1 MAARS
6 DTREEILRTASRL
19 LQTRGYTAFSYGQI
33 AEALGVKPAAIH
45 YHFPSKTDL
54 GLALVER
61 FRARYRLWMEDGA
74 ALSATEQLDG
84 FIAIYQRFLD
94 NGARVCPAGVL
105 QSEFLA
111 IPDEI
116 QKAVGQMVKEIQTW
130 LTGVLAQGR
139 KSGELNFEGDP
150 ADQAALIGSSVMGA
164 LQMSRTLGPQHFH
177 AVVRQ
182 LRAGLRPERG

>member
-1 MAARS
+1 MAVRS

-33 AEALGVKPAAIH
+33 AETLGVKPAAIH

-61 FRARYRLWMEDGA
+61 FRGRYRLWMEDGA

-84 FIAIYQRFLD
+84 FIAIYQRFLE

-111 IPDEI
+111 IPEEI

-130 LTGVLAQGR
+130 LTGVLDQGR
-139 KSGELNFEGDP
+139 KSGELSFEGD
-150 ADQAALIGSSVMGA
+150 AHDQAAMIGSSVMGA
-164 LQMSRTLGPQHFH
+164 LQMSRSLGPQHFH

-182 LRAGLRPERG
+182 LRAGLRPQRG

>member
-1 MAARS
+1 MTSRG
-6 DTREEILRTASRL
+6 DTKEEILRTASRL

-33 AEALGVKPAAIH
+33 AEDLGVKPAAIH

-61 FRARYRLWMEDGA
+61 FSARYRHWMEDA
-74 ALSATEQLDG
+74 AHLTPTEQLDG

-111 IPDEI
+111 IPEEI

-130 LTGVLAQGR
+130 LTGVFEAGR
-139 KSGELNFEGDP
+139 RSGELHFEGK
-150 ADQAALIGSSVMGA
+150 ASDQAALFSASVMGA
-164 LQMSRTLGPQHFH
+164 LPMARSLGPQHFH

-182 LRAGLRPERG
+182 LRASLKPKKD